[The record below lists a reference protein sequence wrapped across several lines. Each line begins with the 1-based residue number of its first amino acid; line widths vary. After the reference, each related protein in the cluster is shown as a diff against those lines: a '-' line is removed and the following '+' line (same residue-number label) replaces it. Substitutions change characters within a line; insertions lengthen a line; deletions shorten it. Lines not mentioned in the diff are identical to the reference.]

1 MFVINEDGSG
11 DEKIF
16 EYNLSTAFDVSSAS
30 YSTSFNLPRSMEF
43 NNDGAKM
50 FVLGWDNSTVG
61 S

>member
-30 YSTSFNLPRSMEF
+30 YSTSFTTGTN
-43 NNDGAKM
+43 GAGDED
-50 FVLGWDNSTVG
+50 LSLIHISEPTRPY
-61 S
+61 